1 MKISKFG
8 KKGFLGGG
16 MGVAI
21 STILGLFLVSV
32 LVYALAIAGA
42 NIKTTTTDN
51 TSIGIIQNMS
61 SGISQFGGFSSTF
74 WIMAAI
80 GLLLSVLLGS
90 LFVYF
95 NKN

>member
-21 STILGLFLVSV
+21 STILGLFLVYI

-42 NIKTTTTDN
+42 NIKTTTSDATATGVIN
-51 TSIGIIQNMS
+51 NMTSGL
-61 SGISQFGGFSSTF
+61 SQFGGFSSTF

-80 GLLLSVLLGS
+80 GLLLSILLGS